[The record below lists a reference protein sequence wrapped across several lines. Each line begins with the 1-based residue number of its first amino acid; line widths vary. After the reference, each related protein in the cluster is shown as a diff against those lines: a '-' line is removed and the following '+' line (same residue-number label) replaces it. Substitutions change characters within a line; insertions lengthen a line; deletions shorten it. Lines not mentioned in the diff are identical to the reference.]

1 MESTYVVAKSCI
13 NNAGQSGTAAV
24 RHWSRVCGLHLSVQ
38 LDNLLRRG
46 IGNPELCMIKQQ
58 RVCTETSSCIL
69 HALGAKMEQHRHAGF
84 CLLENF
90 IIVLHLHRRMS
101 CTVFAFLCC

>member
-58 RVCTETSSCIL
+58 RVCTETSSC
-69 HALGAKMEQHRHAGF
+69 
-84 CLLENF
+84 NT
-90 IIVLHLHRRMS
+90 S
-101 CTVFAFLCC
+101 CTRCKNGTTQACWILLA